1 MATVTSVGAG
11 AAQGTRRAARR
22 RRRSLVVGL
31 AFCLPWI
38 IGLLGLHLVPVV
50 LSLYY
55 SFTDYDILQPPKW
68 VGFDN
73 YLSLFRDS
81 VFWGAVENTV
91 IYALMAIPAGVV
103 FAFGLALLLN
113 TKIRGLAIWRTIYFL
128 PNVLPTVAVSIVWL
142 WVFNPLYGPVNWFL
156 DLLGLPGPGWFADE
170 HWGKPGL
177 VLLSLWSVGQ
187 TMVIYLAGLQ
197 DVPQELYDAADV
209 DGASVWRKTF
219 SVTLPMLTPVIF
231 FNLVLSLIGVFSYF
245 DAPFVITDGLG
256 NPAHS
261 MLFYAMYLY
270 RNAFNLFHMGL
281 ASSMAWLQF
290 LITLLVALLIFGTSG
305 RWVYYGGGDEK
316 K

>member
-1 MATVTSVGAG
+1 MATITSASTTKVRGQA
-11 AAQGTRRAARR
+11 RAARQR
-22 RRRSLVVGL
+22 RRAL
-31 AFCLPWI
+31 A
-38 IGLLGLHLVPVV
+38 IGLLFCAPWLINLIGLHLIPVV

-68 VGFDN
+68 TGFDN
-73 YLSLFRDS
+73 YVSLFQDQ
-81 VFWGAVENTV
+81 VFWQTVENTV
-91 IYALMAIPAGVV
+91 IYAVMAIPAGIL

-113 TKIRGLAIWRTIYFL
+113 TKIRGLAVWRTIYFL

-142 WVFNPLYGPVNWFL
+142 WVFNPLYGPVNWLL
-156 DLLGLPGPGWFADE
+156 DLVGLPGPGWFADE
-170 HWGKPGL
+170 HWGKVGL

-209 DGASVWRKTF
+209 DGASVWTKTF
-219 SVTLPMLTPVIF
+219 RITIPMMTPVIF
-231 FNLVLSLIGVFSYF
+231 FNLVLSLIGIFSYF

-281 ASSMAWLQF
+281 ASAMAWLQF
-290 LITLLVALLIFGTSG
+290 IVTLVVALIVFGTSG
-305 RWVYYGGGDEK
+305 RWVYYAGAEEK